1 MPIII
6 GNESWLHDNIQSSKV
21 FPADYDIY
29 RKDRNSDAHGRV
41 FILVSNKYLSSETA
55 ELKCESEVELLWV
68 KINNKGIPDLYIGS
82 FCKPPN
88 MTDESYYTKLDK
100 SISRVKP
107 TRTSG
112 LAVTLI

>member
-6 GNESWLHDNIQSSKV
+6 GNASWLHDNIQSSKV

-41 FILVSNKYLSSETA
+41 FILVSNKYLSSEPA
-55 ELKCESEVELLWV
+55 ELKCEGEVELLWV

-88 MTDESYYTKLDK
+88 MTDES
-100 SISRVKP
+100 I
-107 TRTSG
+107 
-112 LAVTLI
+112 IQN